1 MVRTYISPNI
11 LDYQCNGIPFICRAK
26 ELKEMAKTGDYQ
38 AIILDRLEIDFIF
51 NDIIGITE
59 YDVNVIPLSGRE
71 IGKVIGKSRTTVNM
85 ALQRMHA
92 CGFPVRLVSGRKSA
106 QLSLPFGG

>member
-11 LDYQCNGIPFICRAK
+11 LDYQCNSLPFICRAK

-59 YDVNVIPLSGRE
+59 YDVNVIP
-71 IGKVIGKSRTTVNM
+71 
-85 ALQRMHA
+85 
-92 CGFPVRLVSGRKSA
+92 VSGGIKKRHKAEQHYFSSYKEA
-106 QLSLPFGG
+106 RSFIEKLLITYLTENE